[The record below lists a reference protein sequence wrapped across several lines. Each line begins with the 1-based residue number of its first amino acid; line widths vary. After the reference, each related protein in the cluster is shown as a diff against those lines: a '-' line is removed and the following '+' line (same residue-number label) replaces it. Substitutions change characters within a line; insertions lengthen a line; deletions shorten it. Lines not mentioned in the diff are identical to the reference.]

1 MVDEFIEKLKQLD
14 LPNGSL
20 KDKVFEVLMFCFEA
34 LNPEKHKFKEQFFSM
49 DAFLNCDHLCDIKK
63 LSKVVTLKMGNDFME
78 VYNLA
83 IIGIFI
89 KTYPV
94 FLSDETP
101 DLSKVMAELDQNLD
115 FLKPFVNFLNL
126 NSSL

>member
-1 MVDEFIEKLKQLD
+1 MGDGFIEKLEQLA

-34 LNPEKHKFKEQFFSM
+34 LNPEKYTFKEQFFSV
-49 DAFLNCDHLCDIKK
+49 DTFLDCDRLSDIKK
-63 LSKVVTLKMGNDFME
+63 ISKVVTLKMGGDFME

-89 KTYPV
+89 KTYPI
-94 FLSDETP
+94 FLADDTP